1 MRKVLLLATSFA
13 VLTGCQT
20 LDVRPEAT
28 NTEAMAAVP
37 VAPEAKWVELGPEAL
52 PATDWVA
59 EFSDPVLLSLVNEAL
74 AANTDIRSA
83 AAAYEAALARAD
95 IAAADLLPSVNGD
108 VSASRR
114 EFGDDRLSGASSFG
128 LGVNASW
135 EADVWGRVRDQADA
149 GKLDAAASQADLAG
163 VRLAIAAQVTQT
175 WFNLIEAKL
184 LQRLTESDVETQARA
199 LRLTERRFDGGV
211 AESSDVR
218 LARSAVASAEAL
230 LALRKQTVSATERS
244 LEILLRRYP
253 AEALT
258 APDDLPPLP
267 GLSGVG
273 TPANMLVRRP
283 DLLAADRRL
292 QSAGLDVDV
301 ARKALLPSLNIS
313 GGVNGDGSSLENLFD
328 VDSLVASLLGSLTQP
343 IFQGGRLKANVKQ
356 QEAFLRQQAEG
367 YAGTVLT
374 AYLEVENALDAEAR
388 LREREEALRI
398 SVDEALQAE
407 DRLEARYSE
416 GLASI
421 LQLLDAQSRRI
432 SAEGQLISAR
442 KERLAN
448 RVRLYV
454 ALGGGQYGDT
464 TFLTADNV
472 TQSVAP

>member
-1 MRKVLLLATSFA
+1 MRKVLLLATSLM

-20 LDVRPEAT
+20 MDFRPEAT
-28 NTEAMAAVP
+28 NIEAVTDVP
-37 VAPEAKWVELGPEAL
+37 PAPEARWVELAPEEL
-52 PATDWVA
+52 PATDWVS
-59 EFSDPVLLSLVNEAL
+59 EFSDPVLNALVSEAL
-74 AANTDIRSA
+74 SANTDIRSA
-83 AAAYEAALARAD
+83 SAAYEAALARAD
-95 IAAADLLPSVNGD
+95 IAAADLLPSVTGD

-149 GKLDAAASQADLAG
+149 GELSAAASQADLAG

-184 LQRLTESDVETQARA
+184 LQKLTENDLATQARA

-218 LARSAVASAEAL
+218 LARSALANVEAL
-230 LALRKQTVSATERS
+230 LASRKQNVSATERS

-253 AEALT
+253 AEALS

-267 GLSGVG
+267 RLIGAG
-273 TPANMLVRRP
+273 TPSEMLTRRP

-292 QSAGLDVDV
+292 QAAGLDVDI
-301 ARKALLPSLNIS
+301 ARKALLPSLSLS

-328 VDSLVASLLGSLTQP
+328 VDALVASLLGSLTQP
-343 IFQGGRLKANVKQ
+343 IFQGGRLKANVAQ
-356 QEAFLRQQAEG
+356 QEAVLRQQAEG

-374 AYLEVENALDAEAR
+374 AYLEVENALDAEER
-388 LREREEALRI
+388 LAERETALRV
-398 SVDEALQAE
+398 SLDEALKAE
-407 DRLEARYSE
+407 ERLERRYAE
-416 GLASI
+416 GLATI

-432 SAEGQLISAR
+432 SAESQLISAR
-442 KERLAN
+442 KERLSN
-448 RVRLYV
+448 RVRLHV
-454 ALGGGQYGDT
+454 ALGGGQYGESIG
-464 TFLTADNV
+464 L
-472 TQSVAP
+472 